1 MLAQIADYPG
11 RMQIILSL
19 YSWCSDN
26 VYKERLSGILW
37 RVFWDVLIGNSVG
50 ISIIDSF
57 SPSMINMLIMEGG
70 CLLKT
75 DELIGFRLNLLET
88 K

>member
-1 MLAQIADYPG
+1 MAHFG
-11 RMQIILSL
+11 
-19 YSWCSDN
+19 
-26 VYKERLSGILW
+26 
-37 RVFWDVLIGNSVG
+37 DVLSGNSVEM
-50 ISIIDSF
+50 SIIDSF

-75 DELIGFRLNLLET
+75 EALIGFRLKSLET

>member
-1 MLAQIADYPG
+1 MLAQIADYPVFYG
-11 RMQIILSL
+11 AF
-19 YSWCSDN
+19 
-26 VYKERLSGILW
+26 
-37 RVFWDVLIGNSVG
+37 FWDVLIGNSVG

-88 K
+88 T